1 MYVAPTKY
9 PFSFF
14 LYFFVLHPLS
24 TGTPVQ
30 NNMRELFGILNFVD
44 PDLFSD
50 EAAFLKS
57 YGDERASGGI
67 TPAQV
72 QSLQEALRPLLL
84 RRMKEDV
91 ETLPEKEEVVIW
103 VELTV
108 EQRAYYKAL
117 YERQIGALMA
127 GASIK
132 NMPNM
137 RNLAMELRKLCCH
150 PVSTLLRMALF
161 LSFSRSMVC
170 DLSFHL
176 VQLGVLTLK

>member
-1 MYVAPTKY
+1 MNQTFLFAP
-9 PFSFF
+9 
-14 LYFFVLHPLS
+14 H

-44 PDLFSD
+44 PDSFSD
-50 EAAFLKS
+50 EAAFLEA
-57 YGDERASGGI
+57 YGDDRASGGI

-72 QSLQEALRPLLL
+72 HSMQAALRPLLL

-127 GASIK
+127 GASAK

-150 PVSTLLRMALF
+150 PVSTFQREGF
-161 LSFSRSMVC
+161 YGFSS
-170 DLSFHL
+170 
-176 VQLGVLTLK
+176 